1 MIEELELTKVNVPES
16 SPMTYEHILKK
27 IDVVM
32 DNDVPIFAAAL
43 GDPALVSE
51 KAHDRGMI
59 LMGMAGAPRHAERQM
74 AAGTDIV
81 VAQGT
86 EAGGH
91 TGSISTMVLVPKVVD
106 VFSPKPGLAGGAAL
120 PQARPPEAGPAAHLH
135 QFVLGVVAERGHQGE
150 QVLRGA
156 AGAGGR
162 VQGGDGRAEVPGAA

>member
-1 MIEELELTKVNVPES
+1 
-16 SPMTYEHILKK
+16 MTYEHILKK

-91 TGSISTMVLVPKVVD
+91 TGSISTMVLVPQVVD
-106 VFSPKPGLAGGAAL
+106 VFSPKPVLAAGGIGTGAQVAAAL
-120 PQARPPEAGPAAHLH
+120 A
-135 QFVLGVVAERGHQGE
+135 LGAQGAWIGTAFLVAEEGNSPEVQKDQILGARSE
-150 QVLRGA
+150 QFLSLIHI
-156 AGAGGR
+156 
-162 VQGGDGRAEVPGAA
+162 